1 MPYIP
6 ITPHGIAVGI
16 DIGMESS
23 YNSRLPQSILIAT
36 NMAYAIIRTGGKQ
49 YRAEAGKTLRIPS
62 LPGEAGSKI
71 EFNDVILGSDGGGGT
86 AKVGVPTLSGAKVTG
101 EIVKHGR
108 GEKIV
113 VFKHKRRKNYSR
125 KQGHRQGFTEVR
137 INDIKLG

>member
-1 MPYIP
+1 
-6 ITPHGIAVGI
+6 
-16 DIGMESS
+16 
-23 YNSRLPQSILIAT
+23 
-36 NMAYAIIRTGGKQ
+36 MAYAIIRTGGKQ

-71 EFNDVILGSDGGGGT
+71 EFNDVILGSDGEGGT

-113 VFKHKRRKNYSR
+113 VFKHKRRKNYAR

>member
-1 MPYIP
+1 
-6 ITPHGIAVGI
+6 
-16 DIGMESS
+16 
-23 YNSRLPQSILIAT
+23 
-36 NMAYAIIRTGGKQ
+36 MAYAIIRTGGKQ

-71 EFNDVILGSDGGGGT
+71 EFNDVILGSTGSGGGGHNAT
-86 AKVGVPTLSGAKVTG
+86 KVGVPNIKGAVVTG

-113 VFKHKRRKNYSR
+113 VFKMKRRKNYAR